1 VQKDAAISAA
11 LNKLILDYYK
21 EEDILAAKECLG
33 LHGKLNTTGNSLV
46 RRQGFNEAK
55 KS

>member
-21 EEDILAAKECLG
+21 EDILAAKECLG
-33 LHGKLNTTGNSLV
+33 LHEKLNTTGKSLV
-46 RRQGFNEAK
+46 RRQGFSEAK